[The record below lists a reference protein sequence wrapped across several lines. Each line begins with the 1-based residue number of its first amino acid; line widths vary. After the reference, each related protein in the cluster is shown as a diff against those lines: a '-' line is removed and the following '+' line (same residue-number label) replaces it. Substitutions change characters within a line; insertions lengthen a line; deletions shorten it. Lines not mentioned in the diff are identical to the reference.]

1 MKLEDFKGVCLSL
14 LEKLDSEVDD
24 GYSETFIQ
32 EVSRFCSELAKS
44 GAQLEEEF
52 PDLMDRIELHFFKMF
67 LSIDHVN
74 FHVR

>member
-1 MKLEDFKGVCLSL
+1 MCLSL

-24 GYSETFIQ
+24 SYSENVIQ
-32 EVSRFCSELAKS
+32 EVSRFCSELAKF
-44 GAQLEEEF
+44 GAQLEEEY

-67 LSIDHVN
+67 LCIDCVN